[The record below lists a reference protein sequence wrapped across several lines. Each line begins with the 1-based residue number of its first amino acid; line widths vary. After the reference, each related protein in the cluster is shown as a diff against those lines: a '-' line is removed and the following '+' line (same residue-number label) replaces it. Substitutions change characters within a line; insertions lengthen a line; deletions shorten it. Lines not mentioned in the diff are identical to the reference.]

1 MAQKVEL
8 EAWMNGCGA
17 YADQNYDA
25 ALDAFSQIADTSRI
39 HFNIAMCFIG
49 LNAIDEAIQALTRS
63 ISCDPY
69 LAVAYYMRGVCLYNS
84 SALNDALQDFN
95 DALTYL
101 RGNAFI
107 DYAQLGL
114 AFKLHTCKVS
124 FNRGLCLA
132 AMGQVEAA
140 VQDFSDAQ
148 RSMPSS
154 SDNSSGGDLGQI
166 NQALNQPA
174 RAHQLFGPFSVPS
187 DLIYAPPKGRVKN
200 AEKRD
205 YIGKAKVV
213 AAVEA
218 TNNYA
223 GFSGR
228 ELKAK
233 TLPRSNTTGNMNTN
247 GNNMTPASLNRGGG
261 GLQPPGSVTLPRSYT
276 TGDLRR
282 PNPNLGRSNTLAS
295 GGGPGGGGRYPTIGR
310 SGLGGGNGSSN
321 GGAQRPL
328 PQTLGRNS
336 GGSSTFQRRAEP
348 SVYAMDG
355 LIDEFGGM
363 DMNNNNGYSNNNNG
377 YSNNNNNS
385 YMPPQRSNP
394 ALNTFQRNNGPASN
408 RSSYTASDTGSM
420 TSYTGDK
427 IKLKIHYTSTRII
440 LLPSLSYSLLLLRIF
455 GKFNIPAGQQASVVL
470 KYRDEDGTL
479 CELMDEE
486 DLMVCVDGRGEVWVY
501 LE

>member
-8 EAWMNGCGA
+8 EAWINGCGA

-101 RGNAFI
+101 RGNPFI

-148 RSMPSS
+148 RSMPSPS
-154 SDNSSGGDLGQI
+154 ENTSGGGGGGGDLGQI

-187 DLIYAPPKGRVKN
+187 DLIYTPPKGRVKN

-233 TLPRSNTTGNMNTN
+233 TLPRSNTTGNINTTGN
-247 GNNMTPASLNRGGG
+247 GMTAASLNRGG
-261 GLQPPGSVTLPRSYT
+261 LQPPSSVTLPRSYT

-295 GGGPGGGGRYPTIGR
+295 GNGGGGGRYPTIGR
-310 SGLGGGNGSSN
+310 SGLSGGSSN
-321 GGAQRPL
+321 NGAQRPL
-328 PQTLGRNS
+328 PQTLGRSS
-336 GGSSTFQRRAEP
+336 GASSTFQRRAEP

-363 DMNNNNGYSNNNNG
+363 DMNTNNG

-385 YMPPQRSNP
+385 NSYNNPPQRSNP
-394 ALNTFQRNNGPASN
+394 ALNTFQRNNNLATSN
-408 RSSYTASDTGSM
+408 RSSYTASDAGSM
-420 TSYTGDK
+420 TSSYTGDK

-440 LLPSLSYSLLLLRIF
+440 LLPSLSYSLLLSRIF
-455 GKFNIPAGQQASVVL
+455 GKFGIPVGQQGSVVL